1 MLLVTMLGKL
11 QRCVKVR
18 SHAAVV
24 VAVLEHTA
32 HTVRRVVVTII
43 VVAVVVVAVRFERRD
58 QRNDV
63 VNKVGQVCE
72 LRAASV

>member
-1 MLLVTMLGKL
+1 
-11 QRCVKVR
+11 
-18 SHAAVV
+18 
-24 VAVLEHTA
+24 
-32 HTVRRVVVTII
+32 VRRVVVTII

-72 LRAASV
+72 LRAASM